1 MSTNEMRKSDG
12 THRVVITG
20 MGSVSP
26 AGIGVVPLWSAV
38 KEGRCCIGKVT
49 KFDASGFAGSVA
61 AEIPDFDPVA
71 CGFSKKEARRFAP
84 FVQYAIVAA
93 DEAMAQS
100 GLRAEE
106 GDAERMACVWGSGI
120 GGLEEFEKGCIT
132 LHKKGAKRVNPLF
145 IPTMIENMA
154 AGNLSIRYGLKG
166 DCLSIVTACA
176 TGSHCVG
183 EAYRLIRHGY
193 ADAALAGGSEE
204 SISPICLAGFGNL
217 GALTKAEDP
226 ARAAMPFDV
235 NRNGFVPGEGAGAL
249 VLESLEHA
257 MARGARII
265 AEVAGFGST
274 GDAFHMTAPDP
285 SGEGIVRAMRQ
296 ALSEGGFAP
305 EDVGHLN
312 AHGTSTHANDATES
326 AALRVLLGE
335 KGREVPVTSI
345 KGTVGHTL
353 GAAGALEAIV
363 CALSV
368 SESVVPPTV
377 GTTQVD
383 PECDVNVVMGCT
395 LEGCEQKV
403 ALSNSLGFGGHNAS
417 LAIAPYRGL
426 S

>member
-1 MSTNEMRKSDG
+1 MSKNEMRKSDG

-20 MGSVSP
+20 VGSVSP
-26 AGIGVVPLWSAV
+26 AGIGVMPLWSAV

-71 CGFSKKEARRFAP
+71 CGLSKKEARRFAP

-100 GLRAEE
+100 GLCAEE
-106 GDAERMACVWGSGI
+106 GDACRMACVWGSGI

-132 LHKKGAKRVNPLF
+132 LHEKGAKRVNPLF

-226 ARAAMPFDV
+226 TRAAMPFDV
-235 NRNGFVPGEGAGAL
+235 NRSGFVPGEGAGAW

-257 MARGARII
+257 TARGACIL

-296 ALSEGGFAP
+296 ALSEGGFAL

-383 PECDVNVVMGCT
+383 PECGVNVVTGRA

>member
-26 AGIGVVPLWSAV
+26 AGIGVMPLWSAV

-71 CGFSKKEARRFAP
+71 CGLSKKEARRFAP

-132 LHKKGAKRVNPLF
+132 LHEKGAKRVNPLF

-154 AGNLSIRYGLKG
+154 AGNLSIRYELKG

-257 MARGARII
+257 TARGARII

-326 AALRVLLGE
+326 AALRFLMGE
-335 KGREVPVTSI
+335 RGREVPVTSI

-383 PECDVNVVMGCT
+383 HECDVNVVMGCT